1 MIPSD
6 RDQETENH
14 LRLYQI
20 LVLHICIRIF
30 KSTAPY
36 LGFVRRCPALR
47 LVRSLKNKFRK
58 ACKATTTANSMHSW
72 RRTQCVK
79 LCGTYRTP
87 IFSGG
92 INKPL
97 AFFLWSYVKAKSFSN
112 EIKKCKSIAKQN
124 TEVRGSTFSI
134 IRVDVQR
141 NGDWFSCSFPFF
153 EQVFFGRH
161 FMMLQSLKPLR
172 IFTLS
177 LEKKKNVDF
186 EFAELAHQ
194 SIHIYQLTSQPVS
207 PSRLVLPD

>member
-1 MIPSD
+1 MRALSKRSWLKQGSIRNFGVQIVGKTFHEPRNTSGSAQAMIPSD
-6 RDQETENH
+6 RDQEKENH

-112 EIKKCKSIAKQN
+112 EIKK
-124 TEVRGSTFSI
+124 
-134 IRVDVQR
+134 
-141 NGDWFSCSFPFF
+141 
-153 EQVFFGRH
+153 
-161 FMMLQSLKPLR
+161 M
-172 IFTLS
+172 
-177 LEKKKNVDF
+177 
-186 EFAELAHQ
+186 
-194 SIHIYQLTSQPVS
+194 
-207 PSRLVLPD
+207 